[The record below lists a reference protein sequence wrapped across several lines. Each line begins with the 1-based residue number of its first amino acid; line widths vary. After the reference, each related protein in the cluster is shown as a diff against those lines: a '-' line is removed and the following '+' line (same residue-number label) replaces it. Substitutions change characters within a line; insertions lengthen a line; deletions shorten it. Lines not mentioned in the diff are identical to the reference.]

1 MRVVASLC
9 CIKLIK
15 GRKFLG
21 GILNLSKT
29 EKKHP
34 PAIYFPFLELSL
46 LLNNH
51 LLKMDIF
58 SVFTRYPSFL
68 AFLSSF
74 SLMLCLHLITR
85 SYVFIKFTYWRVTD
99 GKRIPLRIKS
109 ILSETVDLPKSR
121 TFSMTF
127 AKRTWFFA
135 VSNTV
140 WRIHLVYSSYSNPTY
155 NFICIYL
162 LSSTIMECICSQM
175 IKSKQKCFREHRDVK
190 RQSPPS
196 VQYYMRVFSLFFC
209 KFSCS

>member
-1 MRVVASLC
+1 MIRASLC

-135 VSNTV
+135 GVKYSLENSSCLLFLFQP
-140 WRIHLVYSSYSNPTY
+140 HLQL
-155 NFICIYL
+155 YL
-162 LSSTIMECICSQM
+162 YLPF
-175 IKSKQKCFREHRDVK
+175 KFN
-190 RQSPPS
+190 
-196 VQYYMRVFSLFFC
+196 YYGMHM
-209 KFSCS
+209 